1 MIPMKNPIILL
12 CSVCIVSIFL
22 FCSVFKLLQN
32 KTIYS
37 HTIGL
42 VSKNYE
48 RTGDWNSHK
57 ITKVS
62 KPYIKVENDVYLH
75 WDAAIYNC
83 IKEHNYSADE
93 SCFSKVRAAFF
104 PLFPVLWKV
113 TSASPIAISVLN
125 YLLFITALLLL
136 LIRLLPNN
144 LYVRTTTFILFA
156 TLPTNVIYMIP
167 YSESLFMLCMTIA
180 AIGILDNKYK
190 LYFIGALLLAMVRPA
205 TVFVWLAIIATE
217 GVFLCKERNVRQSL
231 TKLILKS
238 LPFLLG
244 YLMVFAYQRSS
255 SGLWTSFIDAQQ
267 YWSGGFQKLNQITD
281 WSSEGFGM
289 NTFAI
294 FFVAL
299 PALLY
304 LSYLGVKLL
313 SKEAAIT
320 SQITN
325 THTNYLEFISL
336 FYLAGILLFS
346 LLTSGGNFH
355 SLFRFIICSPL
366 FFIAAFIFISKIPKL
381 NTKYI
386 SRVFASLCVL
396 VFMYV
401 LTVKFGGSGFRFSF
415 VGLLLLI
422 ATFAFLL
429 YRRFLPVKLD
439 LVLLSVCVLLNTV
452 WNTYMLNM
460 YLCNGWIFT

>member
-1 MIPMKNPIILL
+1 M
-12 CSVCIVSIFL
+12 SIFF

-32 KTIYS
+32 ETIYS

-83 IKEHNYSADE
+83 IKEHNYSANE

-104 PLFPVLWKV
+104 PLFPALWKM

-125 YLLFITALLLL
+125 YLLFITALFLL

-144 LYVRTTTFILFA
+144 LYVRATTFILFA

-190 LYFIGALLLAMVRPA
+190 VYFIGALLLAMVRPA

-217 GVFLCKERNVRQSL
+217 GVFLCKERNVKQSFA
-231 TKLILKS
+231 KLILKS

-244 YLMVFAYQRSS
+244 YFLVIAYQRIS
-255 SGLWTSFIDAQQ
+255 SGSWNSFIDAQK
-267 YWSGGFQKLNQITD
+267 YWSGGFQKINQISD

-299 PALLY
+299 PAVLY
-304 LSYLGVKLL
+304 ISYLGVNLL
-313 SKEAAIT
+313 SKKATIT
-320 SQITN
+320 TKISN
-325 THTNYLEFISL
+325 TQTNYLGFISL
-336 FYLAGILLFS
+336 FYMAGILVFS

-366 FFIAAFIFISKIPKL
+366 FYIAAFIFISKIPKL
-381 NTKYI
+381 NSTNI
-386 SRVFASLCVL
+386 SKVFAGLCVL
-396 VFMYV
+396 VFLYIF
-401 LTVKFGGSGFRFSF
+401 TVKFGGSGFRFSF

-422 ATFAFLL
+422 TTFAYLL

-439 LVLLSVCVLLNTV
+439 LILLSICVLLNTV